1 MWVYTQVIE
10 QEGLHTGTVKILN
23 SHVKATCLKFIKITF
38 FYFYTYSHL
47 LIGFFQEKLL
57 LKSTDICQIILH
69 SKNYDQQKINEIS
82 WLLTEYKESK
92 RKLLSLASAYSFIK
106 NNLYMTLDLEF
117 FLRLRFGILFPSSN
131 LINVTTVAR
140 NHKEFN
146 ILNSI
151 FQTINIDVDL
161 QLLLELFLVGFC
173 LFFSKT
179 GKS

>member
-1 MWVYTQVIE
+1 MFKIYQNHFFLF
-10 QEGLHTGTVKILN
+10 LHLFSLAYWLFSRKT
-23 SHVKATCLKFIKITF
+23 TF
-38 FYFYTYSHL
+38 
-47 LIGFFQEKLL
+47 
-57 LKSTDICQIILH
+57 KSTDICQIILH
-69 SKNYDQQKINEIS
+69 SKNYDHQKINEIS

-117 FLRLRFGILFPSSN
+117 FLRLRFGILFPPSN